1 MSTPGGENGA
11 MSVVPASVR
20 DVGNYVY
27 GLADTLR
34 QALDAASSEVES
46 CAGGSWA
53 GAAASTFATGWS
65 ETREGGLLIMTAL
78 TTMAEKLG
86 VTAETYTQRDE
97 SNSELLRNF
106 SLNL

>member
-1 MSTPGGENGA
+1 MT
-11 MSVVPASVR
+11 VVPASVR

-27 GLADTLR
+27 GIADTLR
-34 QALDAASSEVES
+34 QALDMASGEVDS

-53 GAAASTFATGWS
+53 GTAASTFATGWS
-65 ETREGGLLIMTAL
+65 ETREGGLMIIAAL

-106 SLNL
+106 SLDL

>member
-1 MSTPGGENGA
+1 
-11 MSVVPASVR
+11 MSVVPDSVR

-34 QALDAASSEVES
+34 QTLDVASREVES

-53 GAAASTFATGWS
+53 GVAAGTFATGWS
-65 ETREGGLLIMTAL
+65 ETREGGLLIMAAL

-86 VTAETYTQRDE
+86 VTAASYSGRDE